1 MNTFFANVGRN
12 LASKTSS
19 NNTNLHV
26 YRVTPTI
33 SNISPNIKTFAK
45 SFTSAVKIDKSCGP
59 DEITAKE
66 LLINTEVSISGLY
79 TILKKSI
86 ETETFPN
93 KWKTA
98 KVTCVHKK
106 GSKKECTNYRPI
118 SLLSIPSKVIEH
130 FTSLTMKYH
139 LESLNLL
146 SEFQWGFRKQRSTED
161 LLLHMTERWL
171 RALDEGK
178 SVAVLFIDYQKA
190 FDTVSHPILL
200 KKLAACGISG
210 SLLAFMQ
217 SYLSERKQY
226 TVVNN
231 VQSEIETVDYGVPQ
245 GSLLGPN
252 CFSININDM
261 PNEMVNNDQDGEIN
275 LFADDSTAFTIAN
288 TVDDAISNMITT
300 AENISEYS
308 HRNSLTIHPE
318 KCKLMVLSKER
329 TFGPRQTIK
338 INGKYIDTVEN
349 YKCLGITLDNN
360 LSYEAHISNIC
371 KFFSAKVKK
380 LYNMRSMS
388 TETLKTIYFQGILPS
403 VLYGILIWGCSN
415 LSNIN
420 TIHIRAARFIMKI
433 KKNTSDAEVL
443 RIANWKPME
452 FYYKKSIACKCYKIY
467 NNLSPPLL
475 QNLIE
480 KSETRSTRNQF
491 KLDCPTLQ

>member
-1 MNTFFANVGRN
+1 
-12 LASKTSS
+12 
-19 NNTNLHV
+19 
-26 YRVTPTI
+26 
-33 SNISPNIKTFAK
+33 
-45 SFTSAVKIDKSCGP
+45 
-59 DEITAKE
+59 
-66 LLINTEVSISGLY
+66 
-79 TILKKSI
+79 
-86 ETETFPN
+86 
-93 KWKTA
+93 
-98 KVTCVHKK
+98 
-106 GSKKECTNYRPI
+106 
-118 SLLSIPSKVIEH
+118 
-130 FTSLTMKYH
+130 
-139 LESLNLL
+139 
-146 SEFQWGFRKQRSTED
+146 
-161 LLLHMTERWL
+161 MTERWL

-231 VQSEIETVDYGVPQ
+231 VQSEIEAVDYGVPQ

-371 KFFSAKVKK
+371 KFF
-380 LYNMRSMS
+380 
-388 TETLKTIYFQGILPS
+388 FQ
-403 VLYGILIWGCSN
+403 
-415 LSNIN
+415 
-420 TIHIRAARFIMKI
+420 R
-433 KKNTSDAEVL
+433 
-443 RIANWKPME
+443 
-452 FYYKKSIACKCYKIY
+452 KS
-467 NNLSPPLL
+467 
-475 QNLIE
+475 
-480 KSETRSTRNQF
+480 RNY
-491 KLDCPTLQ
+491 TT